1 MVRLH
6 PSEFL
11 GGDGCKTIGQEFD
24 GEFDLFEQGVQLAE
38 KIKRCNKW
46 IVGWNFFEQMIY
58 GISLKL
64 YQHIFYKENEIS
76 ISYDPNYQ
84 KEIRWN
90 PSLKDF
96 SNASIKFFLL

>member
-38 KIKRCNKW
+38 KNKKDA
-46 IVGWNFFEQMIY
+46 INGLLDE
-58 GISLKL
+58 ISL
-64 YQHIFYKENEIS
+64 N
-76 ISYDPNYQ
+76 N
-84 KEIRWN
+84 
-90 PSLKDF
+90 
-96 SNASIKFFLL
+96 

>member
-38 KIKRCNKW
+38 KDAIN
-46 IVGWNFFEQMIY
+46 GLLDE
-58 GISLKL
+58 ISL
-64 YQHIFYKENEIS
+64 N
-76 ISYDPNYQ
+76 N
-84 KEIRWN
+84 
-90 PSLKDF
+90 
-96 SNASIKFFLL
+96 

>member
-46 IVGWNFFEQMIY
+46 IVGWNFFEQLILEYLSNSINIFFTRKMKFPFLMIQ
-58 GISLKL
+58 I
-64 YQHIFYKENEIS
+64 
-76 ISYDPNYQ
+76 
-84 KEIRWN
+84 
-90 PSLKDF
+90 
-96 SNASIKFFLL
+96 IKKR

>member
-46 IVGWNFFEQMIY
+46 IVGWNFFEQLILEY
-58 GISLKL
+58 LSNSIN
-64 YQHIFYKENEIS
+64 IFCKENEIS
-76 ISYDPNYQ
+76 LSYDPNYQ

-96 SNASIKFFLL
+96 SNASIKIFLL

>member
-38 KIKRCNKW
+38 KDAINGLLDELSLNNWFWNISQTLPTYFLQGK
-46 IVGWNFFEQMIY
+46 WNFHFLWSKLSKRDKMKP
-58 GISLKL
+58 IS
-64 YQHIFYKENEIS
+64 
-76 ISYDPNYQ
+76 
-84 KEIRWN
+84 
-90 PSLKDF
+90 
-96 SNASIKFFLL
+96 